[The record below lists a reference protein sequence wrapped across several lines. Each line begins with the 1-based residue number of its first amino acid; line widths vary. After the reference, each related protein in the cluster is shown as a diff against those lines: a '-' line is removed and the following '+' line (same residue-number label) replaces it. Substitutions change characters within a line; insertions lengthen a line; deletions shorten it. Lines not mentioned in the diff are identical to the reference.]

1 MAKTVVGLMDNNR
14 EAQQVIRALVDSGFN
29 RDDIGMMSRQE
40 DAEARGD
47 YTGRETTHGRKE
59 ADTGDTL
66 GGAGKGAAIG
76 GGAGLLVGLAT
87 LAIPGIGPLVAAG
100 PIATALTGLGIGAA
114 AGGIIGALAN
124 VGVSEEDAHY
134 YAEGVRRGG
143 VLVTVRAEDRDAER
157 AAQIMRDHGAVDIDK
172 RGEEWR
178 KSGWTRFDEKSG
190 PYTGESTSR
199 EREATIPRV
208 EEDVQVGKRQVSR
221 GGVRV
226 YSHTTERPVQED
238 VTLREEH
245 AKVERRPADRPATEH
260 DRDAFKDRSYEVRE
274 TGEEPVVSKQ
284 ARVKEEVSIGKEATS
299 RTETVRETARR
310 QDVEVENLRGE
321 DRDLDKNA
329 SKYVDNLARNKRYE
343 GKEWREIENDVRTD
357 WEKDRPGTWEK
368 SKGSIRSAWERLT
381 YSGGS
386 RRR

>member
-1 MAKTVVGLMDNNR
+1 LLDNNR
-14 EAQQVIRALVDSGFN
+14 EAQQVIRALVDSGFKSE
-29 RDDIGMMSRQE
+29 DIGMMSRQE
-40 DAEARGD
+40 EAEAKGRGS
-47 YTGRETTHGRKE
+47 YTGSERHERKE

-100 PIATALTGLGIGAA
+100 PIATALAGLGVGAA

-143 VLVTVRAEDRDAER
+143 VLVTVRTDDRDAER

-178 KSGWTRFDEKSG
+178 KGGWSRFDEKAG
-190 PYTGESTSR
+190 PYTAEPTSG
-199 EREATIPRV
+199 EREATIPMV

-226 YSHTTERPVQED
+226 YSHTAERPVQED
-238 VTLREEH
+238 VSLREER
-245 AKVERRPADRPATEH
+245 AKVERRPVDRPATEH

-284 ARVKEEVSIGKEATS
+284 ARVKEEVSIGKEGTS

-310 QDVEVENLRGE
+310 QDVQVENLQE
-321 DRDLDKNA
+321 DRDLDKNV
-329 SKYVDNLARNKRYE
+329 SQYVDTLAKNKRYE
-343 GKEWREIENDVRTD
+343 GKAWSEIENDVRTD
-357 WEKDRPGTWEK
+357 WERDRPGTWDR